1 MNMQPAVRTAVFAI
15 PLFCAASLLSNH
27 TPSGVGLTKQSLA
40 RQVPPIKNQTYA
52 ATSNPAIAEQANTT
66 FEQLEQI
73 KHSFALK
80 ISELSEIFNTSRPTI
95 YAWLN
100 GSSPKDSAFI
110 EKISDIAQVAN
121 RFASLS
127 FTKPEAMLKRPVLAG
142 NRTLFQCLIENI
154 DISDA
159 ELQKLYE
166 IDQREAAKRAETK
179 PARKRHNDIDMLTTP
194 IINDLV

>member
-1 MNMQPAVRTAVFAI
+1 MNTQHTVRTAAIAI
-15 PLFCAASLLSNH
+15 PLLFTSLLSNH
-27 TPSGVGLTKQSLA
+27 TPSGVALTKQSLA
-40 RQVPPIKNQTYA
+40 RQALPIKSQTDKA
-52 ATSNPAIAEQANTT
+52 NSNPAIAEQANTT

-73 KHSFALK
+73 KHNFALK
-80 ISELSEIFNTSRPTI
+80 VSELSEIFNTSRPTI

-110 EKISDIAQVAN
+110 EKISVIAQVAK
-121 RFASLS
+121 RFALLS

-142 NRTLFQCLIENI
+142 NRTLFQCLIEKI

-159 ELQKLYE
+159 ELEMLYK
-166 IDQREAAKRAETK
+166 IDQREAAKRAEIK
-179 PARKRHNDIDMLTTP
+179 PARKRHNDIDLLTTP

>member
-1 MNMQPAVRTAVFAI
+1 MNTQHAVRTAVIAI
-15 PLFCAASLLSNH
+15 PLLCASLLSNH

-40 RQVPPIKNQTYA
+40 RQMLPIKSQTDA
-52 ATSNPAIAEQANTT
+52 ANSNPAIAEQANTT

-80 ISELSEIFNTSRPTI
+80 ISELSEIFNASRPTI

-110 EKISDIAQVAN
+110 EKISRTAQVAE

-127 FTKPEAMLKRPVLAG
+127 FTKPEAMLKRPVLAD
-142 NRTLFQCLIENI
+142 NRTLLECLIDSI
-154 DISDA
+154 HISDE
-159 ELQKLYE
+159 ELKTLHQ
-166 IDQREAAKRAETK
+166 IDQKEAAKRAESK
-179 PARKRHNDIDMLTTP
+179 PARKRHNDIDSITTP